1 MSLASRSS
9 WAASE
14 REARRHP
21 GPSQSP
27 RASGPDEEMMADSVT
42 IEFTLYQIDEWTPED
57 KFSVVI
63 NGVTID
69 LGEMVQNSTSVPLGG
84 DEQGIT
90 WQRQT
95 SAQGADLGFGSGPD
109 KTHLVNLT
117 VPAALLLDEDDD
129 EMLLTI
135 LFRADTPSGPIG
147 ALSAGVDDL
156 VITAYYPC
164 ATPGPTAAP
173 STGSPTVTPGSPS
186 ASPTTGSPTTG
197 SPTTGSPTTGSPTVT
212 PGSPSASPTSAAP
225 TTGAP
230 TTGAP
235 TTGSPTV
242 TPGSPSGSP
251 TTASP
256 TTSSPTVTPGS
267 PSAAPTV
274 ATPAPTMGCVP
285 EVVIEDEDFQGAGST
300 VETEWTSGST
310 TDEPGFTEFLGRLGE
325 GSEETSRTI
334 PVPRASGPDEE
345 MMADSVTIEFTLYQ
359 IDEWTPEDKFSVVIN
374 GVTIDLGEMVQNST
388 SVPLGG
394 DEQGITWQRQTSA
407 QGADLGF
414 GSGPDKTHLVNLTVP
429 AALLLDEDDD
439 EMLLTILFRA
449 DTPSGPIGALSAGVD
464 DLVITAYY
472 PCATPGPTAA
482 PSTGSPTVTPG
493 SPSASPTTGSP
504 TTGSPTTGSPTVTPG
519 SPSASPT
526 SAAPTTGAPTTGAPT
541 TGSPTVTPG
550 SPSGSP
556 TTASPTTSSPT
567 VTPGSPSAA
576 PDGCHSSPHH
586 GLCARG
592 GD

>member
-197 SPTTGSPTTGSPTVT
+197 SPTTGSPTVTPRQPQCQSHKCGTDHWCSNDGSPYHWL
-212 PGSPSASPTSAAP
+212 PHR
-225 TTGAP
+225 
-230 TTGAP
+230 
-235 TTGSPTV
+235 
-242 TPGSPSGSP
+242 
-251 TTASP
+251 
-256 TTSSPTVTPGS
+256 
-267 PSAAPTV
+267 
-274 ATPAPTMGCVP
+274 
-285 EVVIEDEDFQGAGST
+285 D
-300 VETEWTSGST
+300 
-310 TDEPGFTEFLGRLGE
+310 
-325 GSEETSRTI
+325 SRK
-334 PVPRASGPDEE
+334 S
-345 MMADSVTIEFTLYQ
+345 
-359 IDEWTPEDKFSVVIN
+359 
-374 GVTIDLGEMVQNST
+374 
-388 SVPLGG
+388 
-394 DEQGITWQRQTSA
+394 QRQSHHGKSHHFLPHCHPWKP
-407 QGADLGF
+407 QC
-414 GSGPDKTHLVNLTVP
+414 
-429 AALLLDEDDD
+429 
-439 EMLLTILFRA
+439 R
-449 DTPSGPIGALSAGVD
+449 
-464 DLVITAYY
+464 
-472 PCATPGPTAA
+472 
-482 PSTGSPTVTPG
+482 
-493 SPSASPTTGSP
+493 
-504 TTGSPTTGSPTVTPG
+504 
-519 SPSASPT
+519 
-526 SAAPTTGAPTTGAPT
+526 
-541 TGSPTVTPG
+541 
-550 SPSGSP
+550 
-556 TTASPTTSSPT
+556 
-567 VTPGSPSAA
+567 